1 MIKYSLNCDKEHA
14 FESWFPD
21 SAAFDRLA
29 KRGLVV
35 CPECNSSRVTKALMA
50 PAVVG
55 AKKAEKPVAAVEPA
69 PEPAAANVALV
80 DEKHQRLREMA
91 KALRQEIMAKTD
103 DVGSRFPEE
112 ARAIHVGDAPQR
124 SIRGQATADEAKA
137 LIDEGIG
144 VLPIPFIPEEFN

>member
-35 CPECNSSRVTKALMA
+35 CPECNSSRVSKALMA

-55 AKKAEKPVAAVEPA
+55 AKKAEKPVAVTAEPA
-69 PEPAAANVALV
+69 PANVALV
-80 DEKHQRLREMA
+80 DEKQQRLREMA
-91 KALRQEIMAKTD
+91 KALRQEIIAKTD

>member
-1 MIKYSLNCDKEHA
+1 MIKYSLTCEKEHA

-21 SAAFDRLA
+21 SAGFDRLA

-35 CPECNSSRVTKALMA
+35 CPECNSSRVSKALMA

-55 AKKAEKPVAAVEPA
+55 AKKTEKPIPAAEPA
-69 PEPAAANVALV
+69 PANVALV

-91 KALRQEIMAKTD
+91 KALRQEIMTKTD
-103 DVGSRFPEE
+103 DVGARFPEE

>member
-1 MIKYSLNCDKEHA
+1 MIKYSLTCEKEHA

-35 CPECNSSRVTKALMA
+35 CPECNSARVSKALMA

-55 AKKAEKPVAAVEPA
+55 AKKAEKPAAAVEPA
-69 PEPAAANVALV
+69 PANVALV

-91 KALRQEIMAKTD
+91 KALRHEIIAKTD